1 MKRPCAAPVG
11 GVFEGAIA
19 VGPGGFGEGEGVA
32 HQVHVVAEVPR
43 AAEDDGGG
51 EGEVVAVLGEVGIVE
66 GEFLD
71 GAGEAGV
78 GEKEDAGHG
87 EWRLDLFGKGG

>member
-1 MKRPCAAPVG
+1 MERCRAAPVG
-11 GVFEGAIA
+11 GVFEGSVA
-19 VGPGGFGEGEGVA
+19 VGAGGFGEGEDVA
-32 HQVHVVAEVPR
+32 SLVHVVVEVPR

-66 GEFLD
+66 GDFLD

-78 GEKEDAGHG
+78 GEEEDAGHG